1 MHVVYLRF
9 VFNKRITGG
18 KKTKKKKPINNN
30 VQNFHDSCTET
41 QGACNRITV
50 VLVVLCKNILYKTFI
65 RFESNLLHFKCLI
78 FFIIYL
84 MSF

>member
-1 MHVVYLRF
+1 MYVVCLRF
-9 VFNKRITGG
+9 VFHKRITGG
-18 KKTKKKKPINNN
+18 KRQLINNI

-41 QGACNRITV
+41 QGTCNRITV
-50 VLVVLCKNILYKTFI
+50 VLVVLRKNVLYKTFI